1 MTAEAGRSAGRSAT
15 LAAAHSLPCDFP
27 SAEAATGLVS
37 MMLSDPGFY
46 GVVAEIDGQVV
57 GSNFPDERNAV
68 GMPAAIVS

>member
-1 MTAEAGRSAGRSAT
+1 
-15 LAAAHSLPCDFP
+15 
-27 SAEAATGLVS
+27 
-37 MMLSDPGFY
+37 MMLSDPGLY